1 MTTDQ
6 RKERLRLDRVY
17 RNMAVS
23 YKQQN
28 PACVHCG
35 YHVGE
40 AALQCDHICAGVAGR
55 AASLLNF
62 NTINSVCDACHDKG
76 YTQAEKAAAKICHVL
91 KTIER
96 LRCQNFSDADDLL
109 IVKAL
114 LNREPGHRR
123 A

>member
-1 MTTDQ
+1 
-6 RKERLRLDRVY
+6 
-17 RNMAVS
+17 
-23 YKQQN
+23 
-28 PACVHCG
+28 
-35 YHVGE
+35 
-40 AALQCDHICAGVAGR
+40 
-55 AASLLNF
+55 
-62 NTINSVCDACHDKG
+62 VCHTCHDKG

-96 LRCQNFSDADDLL
+96 LRQRNFSDADDLL